1 MRRATACA
9 IALLMLDEEEN
20 VEGGEELVIIAYAAA
35 ARKVETSGDH
45 VWLAHT
51 PSLHAIARAEPADE
65 TTNLLT
71 MHWNKG

>member
-1 MRRATACA
+1 MRRATACE

-20 VEGGEELVIIAYAAA
+20 VEGGEELVIIAYAA
-35 ARKVETSGDH
+35 
-45 VWLAHT
+45 
-51 PSLHAIARAEPADE
+51 SLHAIARAEPADE